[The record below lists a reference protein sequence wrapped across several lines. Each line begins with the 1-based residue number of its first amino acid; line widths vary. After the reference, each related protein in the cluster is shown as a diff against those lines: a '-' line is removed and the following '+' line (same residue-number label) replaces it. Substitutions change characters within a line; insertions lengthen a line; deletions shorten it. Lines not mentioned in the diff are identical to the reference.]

1 MYRTALRSSPGALRA
16 IRTSPS
22 LTSASRRF
30 LTTAPAARRS
40 TWKGS
45 AARWGLAVAAVY
57 WYNTSPIFADE
68 PASQTVPAPSQFS
81 DADLPTVEAVIEQK
95 RRSTLSSS
103 STPTTSAPSSTSEQ
117 TTATPATS
125 HLPTPQPSHP
135 GSPEALE
142 EEAGQQG
149 AFNPETGEINW
160 DCPCLGGMAHGPC
173 GEDFKAA
180 FSCFVFSE
188 AEPKGMDCIDK
199 FQHMQDCFRKYPEI
213 YGAELQDEDDEEGQG
228 QGQMAVGGEDGEGR
242 DGRLGEVARDV
253 KDKVEEKF
261 EDVKESAED
270 VKGKVEEMAKDVK
283 EKVEEKVQETKSKVV
298 QEVKKVEA
306 KKEAKNFEPKK
317 AEHLG
322 VPRAEFDATSANE
335 EKEIETPGK
344 Q

>member
-16 IRTSPS
+16 IRTSPA

-30 LTTAPAARRS
+30 LTTAPATRRS
-40 TWKGS
+40 TWKGA

-103 STPTTSAPSSTSEQ
+103 PTTTTTTSSTPSSSTSEQ
-117 TTATPATS
+117 TTTAAP
-125 HLPTPQPSHP
+125 LPTPEPSHP

-228 QGQMAVGGEDGEGR
+228 QVAVGGEDGEGR
-242 DGRLGEVARDV
+242 DGGLGEVARDV
-253 KDKVEEKF
+253 RGKVEGTVEDVRETVGDVKDKVEET
-261 EDVKESAED
+261 V
-270 VKGKVEEMAKDVK
+270 KDVK

-298 QEVKKVEA
+298 EEVKKVEA
-306 KKEAKNFEPKK
+306 KKEGKKVEPKK
-317 AEHLG
+317 VEHLG
-322 VPRAEFDATSANE
+322 VPRPEFDATSANE
-335 EKEIETPGK
+335 GNEIETPGK